1 MVIRQP
7 AQWVGVSIEE
17 ILKSK
22 DLRLEASVYVTEAA
36 QATQKVLHNR
46 YGFTSVGKLV
56 SLCFY
61 PNRFKRQY
69 VDKQGAP
76 FFMPSQMNEI
86 NPQPYKFISLNNIK
100 NVDELRVQKG
110 TLLITRSG
118 TIGNVALVTNSLE
131 NGLFSD
137 DIIRVKA
144 KQDENLSYLY
154 VYLKH
159 KIGNSVIQ
167 SGNYGS
173 VIQHIEPEHLLQL
186 PIPNAP
192 DALKTQIHEQV
203 MDSFVLRDKSNELLQ
218 QAQDLLQKS
227 LNLPPLDA
235 FKYPNRQ
242 AETWSI
248 SVEDLAGRFEAGYH
262 NPVVHR
268 IEAHLQKHA
277 KQVSTLAD
285 KSLVSEINLPNRYK
299 RHYVEP
305 EFGVPFLGGKEIL
318 ELDPRGEKYLS
329 LKRHSDE
336 IANELTL
343 SENMILVT
351 RSGTIGKV
359 VLVPK
364 YWQDWAASEH
374 LLRVKPVNDD
384 VAGYLAVWLKS
395 PWALPLI
402 QRHTYGSVIFE
413 IDQYHLSEV
422 SVPIVDSETISQIN
436 QLALEANAL
445 RTEAFEKEQEAL
457 AMFERIFKAE

>member
-46 YGFTSVGKLV
+46 YGFVPLRQVIDTHH
-56 SLCFY
+56 C
-61 PNRFKRQY
+61 PRFKRVF
-69 VDKQGAP
+69 VDKSNFGIYQ
-76 FFMPSQMNEI
+76 PSQIQEI
-86 NPQPYKFISLNNIK
+86 APQPVAYISEKTDTNI
-100 NVDELRVQKG
+100 DALRVKKG
-110 TLLITRSG
+110 QILMTCSG
-118 TIGNVALVTNSLE
+118 TIGRVTYVSDTFDNLIFSHDLLRINVKNS
-131 NGLFSD
+131 
-137 DIIRVKA
+137 
-144 KQDENLSYLY
+144 DEVGY
-154 VYLKH
+154 VYAYFLS

-192 DALKTQIHEQV
+192 NALKTQIHEQV

-242 AETWSI
+242 AEAWSI

-364 YWQDWAASEH
+364 HWQDWAASEH

-422 SVPIVDSETISQIN
+422 AVPILDNATMKQIN
-436 QLALEANAL
+436 ALALQANAL
-445 RTEAFEKEQEAL
+445 RTQAFMEEQEAL
-457 AMFERIFKAE
+457 AMFENIFQD

>member
-7 AQWVGVSIEE
+7 VQWIGISMEE
-17 ILKSK
+17 ILQSQ
-22 DLRLEASVYVTEAA
+22 DLRLEGSVYATEAH
-36 QATQKVLHNR
+36 QIKQKIKKSK
-46 YGFTSVGKLV
+46 YGSRHLSDWVTT
-56 SLCFY
+56 CFY
-61 PNRFKRQY
+61 PSRFKRDY
-69 VDKQGAP
+69 RKQSEQTIGFIGSAE
-76 FFMPSQMNEI
+76 MLSV
-86 NPQPYKFISLNNIK
+86 NPEPQKYMTHND
-100 NVDELRVQKG
+100 NVSVKYGQ
-110 TLLITRSG
+110 LLFSRSG
-118 TIGNVALVTNSLE
+118 TIGNVTFVNETLSKFLVSEHAIRIEADEYIGYIYAFFKSSYGRLISNSLT
-131 NGLFSD
+131 
-137 DIIRVKA
+137 
-144 KQDENLSYLY
+144 
-154 VYLKH
+154 H
-159 KIGNSVIQ
+159 
-167 SGNYGS
+167 GS
-173 VIQHIEPEHLLQL
+173 VVSQIEPEHLLQL

-203 MDSFVLRDKSNELLQ
+203 MDSFALRDKSNELLQ

-268 IEAHLQKHA
+268 IEAHLQKHS

-364 YWQDWAASEH
+364 HWQDWAASEH

-436 QLALEANAL
+436 QLALEANVL

>member
-46 YGFTSVGKLV
+46 YGFVPLRQVIDTHH
-56 SLCFY
+56 C
-61 PNRFKRQY
+61 PRFKRVF
-69 VDKQGAP
+69 VDKSNFGIYQ
-76 FFMPSQMNEI
+76 PSQIQEI
-86 NPQPYKFISLNNIK
+86 APQPVAYISEKTDTNI
-100 NVDELRVQKG
+100 DALRVKKG
-110 TLLITRSG
+110 QILMTCSG
-118 TIGNVALVTNSLE
+118 TIGRVTYVSDTFDNLIFSHDLLRINVKNS
-131 NGLFSD
+131 
-137 DIIRVKA
+137 
-144 KQDENLSYLY
+144 DEIGYIYAYFLS
-154 VYLKH
+154 

-203 MDSFVLRDKSNELLQ
+203 MDSFALRDKSNELLQ

-248 SVEDLAGRFEAGYH
+248 SVEDLVGRFEAGYH

-329 LKRHSDE
+329 KKQHADLIENQLLLK
-336 IANELTL
+336 
-343 SENMILVT
+343 ENMILIT
-351 RSGTIGKV
+351 CSGTIGKT

-364 YWQDWAASEH
+364 HWQDWAASQH

>member
-46 YGFTSVGKLV
+46 YGFVPLRQVIDTHH
-56 SLCFY
+56 C
-61 PNRFKRQY
+61 PRFKRFF
-69 VDKQGAP
+69 VDKSNFGIYQ
-76 FFMPSQMNEI
+76 PSQIQEI
-86 NPQPYKFISLNNIK
+86 APQPVAYISEKTDTNI
-100 NVDELRVQKG
+100 DALRVKKG
-110 TLLITRSG
+110 QILMTCSG
-118 TIGNVALVTNSLE
+118 TIGRVTYVSDTFDNLIFSHDLLRINVKNS
-131 NGLFSD
+131 
-137 DIIRVKA
+137 
-144 KQDENLSYLY
+144 DEIGYIYAYFLS
-154 VYLKH
+154 

-192 DALKTQIHEQV
+192 NALKTQIHEQV
-203 MDSFVLRDKSNELLQ
+203 MDSFALRDKSNELLQ

-248 SVEDLAGRFEAGYH
+248 SVEDLAGRFEASYH

-277 KQVSTLAD
+277 KQVSTLSD
-285 KSLVSEINLPNRYK
+285 KSLVSEISLPARFK
-299 RHYVEP
+299 RHYVSAEY
-305 EFGVPFLGGKEIL
+305 GIPFLGGKEIL

-329 LKRHSDE
+329 KKQHADLIE
-336 IANELTL
+336 NQLL
-343 SENMILVT
+343 LQENMILIT
-351 RSGTIGKV
+351 CSGTIGKT
-359 VLVPK
+359 VLVSK
-364 YWQDWAASEH
+364 HWQGWAASQH

-422 SVPIVDSETISQIN
+422 AIPILDTATMKQIN
-436 QLALEANAL
+436 ALALQANAL
-445 RTEAFEKEQEAL
+445 RTQAFMKEQEAL
-457 AMFERIFKAE
+457 AMFGGIFDKS